1 MGSAGGGEDIQQIA
15 TKYCEKRGEMMY
27 TGRKYS
33 EYQNITTYA
42 AAAEDI
48 N

>member
-1 MGSAGGGEDIQQIA
+1 MGSAGRGEDIQQIA

-27 TGRKYS
+27 TRIKYS
-33 EYQNITTYA
+33 EYQNITLYA